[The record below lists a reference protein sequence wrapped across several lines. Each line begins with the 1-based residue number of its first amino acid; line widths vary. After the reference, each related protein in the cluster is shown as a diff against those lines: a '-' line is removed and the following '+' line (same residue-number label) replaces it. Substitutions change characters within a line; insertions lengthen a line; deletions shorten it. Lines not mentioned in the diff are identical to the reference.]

1 MLNKL
6 TLLISVL
13 LSVYFVSAQDHSK
26 AIDRINT
33 VQEAEAYAETYRE
46 VSVSFINAQS
56 DRIVFDKIDTND
68 MSSNLGKEISFFGR
82 MIKLLK
88 DTTLN
93 MVDVRMITFDLKEMD
108 ITTAELLRNQIKK
121 RLEAGERY
129 WDVKQKYGHTSAKF
143 FSGPMYCDVFEG
155 KTGLKGKDLNTN
167 EIILFDLDEN
177 SIGIVIPE
185 KSSFPVPAFYTIG
198 FNQIR

>member
-26 AIDRINT
+26 AIERINT

-82 MIKLLK
+82 TIKLLK

-108 ITTAELLRNQIKK
+108 ISTAELLRNQIKK
-121 RLEAGERY
+121 RLESGERY

-155 KTGLKGKDLNTN
+155 KTGLKGKNLNTN
-167 EIILFDLDEN
+167 EIILFELGEN

-185 KSSFPVPAFYTIG
+185 KSPFPVPAFYTIG

>member
-13 LSVYFVSAQDHSK
+13 LRVCFVSAQDHSK
-26 AIDRINT
+26 AIEKINT

-46 VSVSFINAQS
+46 VSVSCINAQS

-68 MSSNLGKEISFFGR
+68 MPSNLGKEISFFGR
-82 MIKLLK
+82 TIKLLK

-108 ITTAELLRNQIKK
+108 ISTAELLRNQIKK

-129 WDVKQKYGHTSAKF
+129 RDVKQKYDHTSAKF